1 MNLVKIW
8 LFSTF
13 VRVIIVSYYHKREY
27 KLEGRFVLRTKR
39 LGPTQY
45 VALGFMSVILIGSV
59 LLALPIGH
67 MPGTYVSYIDALFT
81 STSAVTVTGLIS
93 IETAEQ
99 FNAFGRL
106 VIALLIQIGGL
117 GVTSVGAI
125 FILVMQRKFG
135 VYHRLL
141 LMEGLNFNSLSGVV
155 RLVKSVLQLTLVI
168 ELVGMI
174 LSFFTFIQ
182 HYPFWEALGISAF
195 HAIASFN
202 NAGFDI
208 LGGGQNLIPYRH
220 HYVLLLTTATLI
232 GLGGIGF
239 VTMLDIYHKRNF
251 KKCSMNT
258 KIVMVTTAS
267 LLIIG
272 TILLKLSEGF
282 SWFDAFFHSISAR
295 TAGFSTIPIDDFSQA
310 GLLILMVLMF
320 IGASPGSTGGG
331 IKTTT
336 LFTIIKTIKSF
347 ATNRPVTAFYRR
359 IPAESII
366 KAFSVFLLAIS
377 VVFVGTFFILLI
389 QPELSLQSILFE
401 VIAATGTV
409 GLSTGIIPSLNIAN
423 KLILCIIMFIGRLGP
438 FSIACLWAYQTAA
451 PRFNYPEEQITIG

>member
-1 MNLVKIW
+1 M
-8 LFSTF
+8 
-13 VRVIIVSYYHKREY
+13 
-27 KLEGRFVLRTKR
+27 LRTKR

-366 KAFSVFLLAIS
+366 D
-377 VVFVGTFFILLI
+377 
-389 QPELSLQSILFE
+389 
-401 VIAATGTV
+401 
-409 GLSTGIIPSLNIAN
+409 ST
-423 KLILCIIMFIGRLGP
+423 
-438 FSIACLWAYQTAA
+438 
-451 PRFNYPEEQITIG
+451 

>member
-1 MNLVKIW
+1 M
-8 LFSTF
+8 
-13 VRVIIVSYYHKREY
+13 
-27 KLEGRFVLRTKR
+27 LRTKR

-45 VALGFMSVILIGSV
+45 IALGFMSVILIGSV
-59 LLALPIGH
+59 LLALPIAH

>member
-1 MNLVKIW
+1 M
-8 LFSTF
+8 
-13 VRVIIVSYYHKREY
+13 
-27 KLEGRFVLRTKR
+27 LRTKR

-59 LLALPIGH
+59 LLALPIAH

-81 STSAVTVTGLIS
+81 SASAVTVTGLIA

-208 LGGGQNLIPYRH
+208 LGGGQNLIPY
-220 HYVLLLTTATLI
+220 
-232 GLGGIGF
+232 
-239 VTMLDIYHKRNF
+239 
-251 KKCSMNT
+251 
-258 KIVMVTTAS
+258 
-267 LLIIG
+267 
-272 TILLKLSEGF
+272 
-282 SWFDAFFHSISAR
+282 
-295 TAGFSTIPIDDFSQA
+295 
-310 GLLILMVLMF
+310 
-320 IGASPGSTGGG
+320 
-331 IKTTT
+331 
-336 LFTIIKTIKSF
+336 
-347 ATNRPVTAFYRR
+347 
-359 IPAESII
+359 
-366 KAFSVFLLAIS
+366 
-377 VVFVGTFFILLI
+377 
-389 QPELSLQSILFE
+389 
-401 VIAATGTV
+401 
-409 GLSTGIIPSLNIAN
+409 
-423 KLILCIIMFIGRLGP
+423 
-438 FSIACLWAYQTAA
+438 
-451 PRFNYPEEQITIG
+451 